1 MDAET
6 APTYKRFRPA
16 AYKPSMA
23 LTWWMK
29 KPTYLLYILREL
41 TSVFVASYA
50 VILLLT
56 VRALSQGG
64 EAWESW
70 LATLQRPGMIAFHG
84 VILLFAVY
92 HSITW
97 FTLAPTALVVRIKDK
112 VLPAN
117 VLVAIHVGVWL
128 IASALIAWVLFNA

>member
-6 APTYKRFRPA
+6 ASTYKRFRPA
-16 AYKPSMA
+16 AYKPSMS

-56 VRALSQGG
+56 LRALSAG
-64 EAWESW
+64 EAAWENW
-70 LATLQRPGMIAFHG
+70 LATLQRPGMIVFH
-84 VILLFAVY
+84 VIILAFAVY

-112 VLPAN
+112 VLPAA
-117 VLVAIHVGVWL
+117 VLVGIHVAVWVACSIL
-128 IASALIAWVLFNA
+128 IAVILLNA